1 MLFRNYSSDVKEVEP
16 MIWEACRATSA
27 AATFFDPVSI
37 GPFGEEFI
45 DGATESNNPIERLLE
60 EARRVWQDI
69 DARMGCILSIGT
81 GQSPLTSWGENA
93 LQVIDTLKGLAT
105 ETEKTENRFRMSHEG
120 RKWSNYYYRFN
131 VERGLEKIGL
141 GEHNKKAELAAATR
155 AYLDSDNIRERIA
168 SFLETVLIPREDLSE
183 RARDSMLS

>member
-1 MLFRNYSSDVKEVEP
+1 

-37 GPFGEEFI
+37 GPFGEEYI

-93 LQVIDTLKGLAT
+93 LEVVDTLKGLAT
-105 ETEKTENRFRMSHEG
+105 ETEKTEKRFRMSIQG
-120 RKWSNYYYRFN
+120 GKWSNLYFRFN

-141 GEHNKKAELAAATR
+141 GDHNKKAELAAATR
-155 AYLDSDNIRERIA
+155 AYLDNDDIQKRIA
-168 SFLETVLIPREDLSE
+168 SFLETIAPQEAVSE
-183 RARDSMLS
+183 RNKDSM